1 MKKRELMILVVG
13 VLLAFNSGAQA
24 SVTIVGWGMNGD
36 GQATAPSGNDYTAI
50 AGGYY
55 HSLALKTD
63 GSIVAWGDDYYGQGT
78 ALSGNDYTA
87 IAGGA
92 FHSLALEAAQIVPE
106 ASSVIVWSMLTF
118 LGMSYF
124 RRRNGH

>member
-24 SVTIVGWGMNGD
+24 SVTIVGWGMND
-36 GQATAPSGNDYTAI
+36 YGQATAPSGNDYTAI

-63 GSIVAWGDDYYGQGT
+63 GSIVGWGFDSDGQAT
-78 ALSGNDYTA
+78 PPSGNDYTA
-87 IAGGA
+87 IAAGYQ
-92 FHSLALEAAQIVPE
+92 HSLALVPE
-106 ASSVIVWSMLTF
+106 PATLSLLA
-118 LGMSYF
+118 LGGLALI
-124 RRRNGH
+124 RRRRT